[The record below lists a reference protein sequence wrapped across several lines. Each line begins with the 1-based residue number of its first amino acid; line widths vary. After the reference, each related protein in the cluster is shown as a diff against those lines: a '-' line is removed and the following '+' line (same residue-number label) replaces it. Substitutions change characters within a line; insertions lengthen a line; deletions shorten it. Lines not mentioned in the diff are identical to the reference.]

1 MSEMPAGPA
10 PGGRKI
16 LGLKPKTLLIGG
28 GVLFLGVLG
37 YLWWRSKHAS
47 SASSSAS
54 TTTSA
59 SASAGAYN
67 AATLAGLQD
76 ELEELLSQQGGS
88 SASTGTSSGGG
99 GTGTTTTPPP
109 TTTTS
114 PPPTKTTTPPPKTAT
129 PPAKAAAKPKPIT
142 PDAHA
147 TKTTATSVT
156 ISWGKI
162 ANATSYRVRVTYQD
176 KLVGT
181 PHIVTGTSATISGL
195 APLRTYTF
203 HVAAIGP
210 GGTSAE
216 TNGPAVKTK

>member
-47 SASSSAS
+47 SASSAS

-99 GTGTTTTPPP
+99 SGGGTG
-109 TTTTS
+109 TTTS
-114 PPPTKTTTPPPKTAT
+114 PPPTKTTTPPPTTGTSPPVTKT
-129 PPAKAAAKPKPIT
+129 AAKPKPIT